1 MTIGKVSALVVH
13 TASAENKPVLD
24 ALEEQGFRCEEAVS
38 TGEAITRLGEAS
50 FDAIIVYESAAANGL
65 DDFVDSMR
73 TKHPRLAII
82 VVQNEY
88 DGRKECRLF
97 DLGIDDIVTVDYS
110 PLLLATRAAMRTKN
124 RRRMTFP

>member
-13 TASAENKPVLD
+13 TAPTEKKPVLD
-24 ALEEQGFRCEEAVS
+24 ALEEQGFRCEQAVS
-38 TGEAITRLGEAS
+38 TGEAIIRLDEAS

-65 DDFVDSMR
+65 DDFVGSVR

-88 DGRKECRLF
+88 DGRKECTLF

-124 RRRMTFP
+124 RRGMTFP